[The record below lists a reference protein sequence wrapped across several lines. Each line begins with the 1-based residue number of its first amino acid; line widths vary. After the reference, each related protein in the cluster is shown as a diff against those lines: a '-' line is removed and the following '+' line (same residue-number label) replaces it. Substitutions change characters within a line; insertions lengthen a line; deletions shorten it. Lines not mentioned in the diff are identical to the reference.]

1 MRSRSFK
8 PIKVGIEV
16 YQFEVGHRKVWQ
28 VWFDGA
34 SASGYFRT
42 PEEAN
47 EEAKLIETEIRLG
60 GVRHSRDMAQ
70 WWCSPAM
77 VVRKGALKWSR
88 EEWLPMKRKK
98 GSDPFNEGDEDL

>member
-42 PEEAN
+42 EAEAREEAALV
-47 EEAKLIETEIRLG
+47 ESEVRLG
-60 GVRHSRDMAQ
+60 GVRHSK
-70 WWCSPAM
+70 SPSQFRYHPAELIQT
-77 VVRKGALKWSR
+77 VHGKWR
-88 EEWLPMKRKK
+88 RAYLPMKRKN
-98 GSDPFNEGDEDL
+98 GEERYPEGDEDL